1 MRICFYQRL
10 AISLVA
16 VFMLVMI
23 ACFYSTNELQKLTQ
37 QEAQQKLHLG
47 LAEHLVSDNPLLKE
61 GVYDYAALGN
71 LFHTLMIL
79 GPNFEFYYLDP
90 QGKILTY
97 SAKPGKVKATS
108 VNVGPIKQLI
118 GDNQSFPVEGDDPRQ
133 LGRHKIFSAA
143 PVYNNEQLQGYLYV
157 IIGGERY
164 DSILANL
171 QNSQSMREIAIFLV
185 VGLLLLLI
193 ALLAMFKYFTSP
205 LKRLS
210 DDMDK
215 VRDADFHRDQLPR
228 DLALWNKNSYNEVD
242 RLGCAFT
249 EMLAHIDSQFDQLSK
264 IDTQRRVLL
273 ADLSHDLRTPLASL
287 QGYIETLAINADT
300 LSVEDRKHFVDISL
314 KNAKNLKH
322 LIDQIFELAYLEG
335 GQVTLHQEPFPLGDL
350 LHDVA
355 AKFALDAQEK
365 NIEIRVSPNHF
376 EYHVF
381 ADIGKLERVLTNL
394 IANAIRHTPEFG
406 KIDLVVATHNEKL
419 RVDIRD
425 TGIGISD
432 KEIAFIFDAR
442 YQANNTEKDA
452 CSHAG
457 LGLAI
462 CRKLM
467 ALLNS
472 DLKVE
477 SQLGKGTCFS
487 FELTLV
493 NNNHL
498 AH

>member
-16 VFMLVMI
+16 VFMLVII

-61 GVYDYAALGN
+61 GVYDYAALSN

-97 SAKPGKVKATS
+97 SATPGKVKATS

>member
-37 QEAQQKLHLG
+37 QEAAQKLHIG
-47 LAEHLVSDNPLLKE
+47 LAEHLVRDNPLLKE

-79 GPNFEFYYLDP
+79 GPSFEFYYLDP

-97 SAKPGKVKATS
+97 SAEPGKVKAES
-108 VNVGPIKQLI
+108 VNIAPIKSLI
-118 GDNQSFPVEGDDPRQ
+118 GDNQNFPIEGDDPRQ
-133 LGRHKIFSAA
+133 LGRQKIFSAA
-143 PVYNNEQLQGYLYV
+143 PVFNDDKLQGYLYV

-171 QNSQSMREIAIFLV
+171 KNSQSMREIALFLV
-185 VGLLLLLI
+185 VGLLLLLA
-193 ALLAMFKYFTSP
+193 ALLVIFKYFTSP
-205 LKRLS
+205 LQRLS

-215 VRDADFHRDQLPR
+215 VREADFHREQLPR
-228 DLALWNKNSYNEVD
+228 DLAVWNKNSYNEVD

-249 EMLAHIDSQFDQLSK
+249 DMLTHINKQFDQLSQ
-264 IDTQRRVLL
+264 IDSQRRTLL
-273 ADLSHDLRTPLASL
+273 ADLSHDLRTPLSSL
-287 QGYIETLAINADT
+287 QGYIETLAINDDT
-300 LSVEDRKHFVDISL
+300 LSVKDRKHFIDVSL

-335 GQVTLHQEPFPLGDL
+335 GQVTLHQEPFPLGEL

-355 AKFALDAQEK
+355 AKFALDAQGK
-365 NIEIRVSPNHF
+365 NIQISVIPNDC

-406 KIDLVVATHNEKL
+406 KIDLAVAIHDEKL

-425 TGIGISD
+425 TGVGISA
-432 KEIAFIFDAR
+432 KEIAYIFDAR
-442 YQANNTEKDA
+442 YQASNTETDA

-467 ALLNS
+467 TLLNS

-493 NNNHL
+493 NSNALTH
-498 AH
+498 

>member
-1 MRICFYQRL
+1 MG
-10 AISLVA
+10 
-16 VFMLVMI
+16 
-23 ACFYSTNELQKLTQ
+23 QKLTQ

-61 GVYDYAALGN
+61 GVYDYAALSN

-97 SAKPGKVKATS
+97 SATPGKVKATS

>member
-1 MRICFYQRL
+1 
-10 AISLVA
+10 
-16 VFMLVMI
+16 MLVII

-61 GVYDYAALGN
+61 GVYDYAALSN

-97 SAKPGKVKATS
+97 SATPGKVKATS